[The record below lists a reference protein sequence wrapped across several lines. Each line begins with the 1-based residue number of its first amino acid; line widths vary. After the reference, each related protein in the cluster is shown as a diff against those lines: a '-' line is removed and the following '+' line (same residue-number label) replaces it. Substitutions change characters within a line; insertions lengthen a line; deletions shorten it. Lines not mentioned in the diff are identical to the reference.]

1 MPTADVW
8 IHEYAEAMFPVAHPR
23 SRSSQSMSAWGLRRS
38 VVNRDAASASPERV
52 AVARAS
58 IRRAASITAAV
69 EYAQHPAHLPW
80 CTMSPKST
88 TSDQSKCVGRFVPR
102 GPAPSPDVPD
112 DADPTRERAEDA
124 ASSTP
129 LDVFRVRSD
138 LFPRL
143 AADGIVLDDP
153 NAGKTLPNIPSGPA
167 GSPSSSCF
175 VFLSD
180 GRRSPAAAAA
190 SVASFSDRGK
200 VPSAA

>member
-80 CTMSPKST
+80 CTISPKST

-112 DADPTRERAEDA
+112 DAVPTRERAEDA
-124 ASSTP
+124 ASSRCN

-143 AADGIVLDDP
+143 DWSVVVLDDP
-153 NAGKTLPNIPSGPA
+153 NAGKTLPNIPPSA
-167 GSPSSSCF
+167 TSPSSSVL

-190 SVASFSDRGK
+190 SVASFSDRAF
-200 VPSAA
+200 PSAA